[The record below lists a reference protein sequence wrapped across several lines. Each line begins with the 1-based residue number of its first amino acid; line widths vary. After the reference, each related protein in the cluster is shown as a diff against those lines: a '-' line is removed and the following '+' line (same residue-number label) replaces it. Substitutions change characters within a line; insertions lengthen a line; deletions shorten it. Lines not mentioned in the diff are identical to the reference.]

1 MITIVTIVVAILCLV
16 TIVINLFLAGLL
28 VKTPAKFSTL
38 VHEISLL
45 VSRSFNRRVK
55 EMGLTRSQWMVLYW
69 LYSDGVQSQTEL
81 AEKLSI
87 AKQPLGK
94 VIDRLEQ
101 DGWLVRNQN
110 PEDKRQKLVSVT
122 DKIRPFVTPL
132 SEVIDNVDE
141 LALTNLSSKEQSQ
154 LIETLLQIRIALK
167 ADLE

>member
-1 MITIVTIVVAILCLV
+1 VSADV
-16 TIVINLFLAGLL
+16 
-28 VKTPAKFSTL
+28 KFSTL
-38 VHEISLL
+38 IHEISLL

-122 DKIRPFVTPL
+122 NKIQPFIKPL
-132 SEVIDNVDE
+132 SEVVDGIDK
-141 LALTNLSSKEQSQ
+141 LALISLPPNDQISLMED
-154 LIETLLQIRIALK
+154 LLQIRTHLK
-167 ADLE
+167 SDLG

>member
-1 MITIVTIVVAILCLV
+1 
-16 TIVINLFLAGLL
+16 
-28 VKTPAKFSTL
+28 
-38 VHEISLL
+38 
-45 VSRSFNRRVK
+45 
-55 EMGLTRSQWMVLYW
+55 MVLYW

-122 DKIRPFVTPL
+122 NKIRPFVTPL

>member
-1 MITIVTIVVAILCLV
+1 MITIVTIVVAFLCLV

-132 SEVIDNVDE
+132 SEVIDDVDE

>member
-1 MITIVTIVVAILCLV
+1 MSADV
-16 TIVINLFLAGLL
+16 
-28 VKTPAKFSTL
+28 KFSTL
-38 VHEISLL
+38 IHEISLL

-122 DKIRPFVTPL
+122 NKIQPFIKPL
-132 SEVIDNVDE
+132 SEVVDGIDK
-141 LALTNLSSKEQSQ
+141 LALISLPPNDQISLMED
-154 LIETLLQIRIALK
+154 LLQIRAHLK
-167 ADLE
+167 SDLG

>member
-1 MITIVTIVVAILCLV
+1 VSTDV
-16 TIVINLFLAGLL
+16 
-28 VKTPAKFSTL
+28 KFSTL
-38 VHEISLL
+38 IHEISLL

-122 DKIRPFVTPL
+122 NKIQPFIKPL
-132 SEVIDNVDE
+132 SEVVDGIDK
-141 LALTNLSSKEQSQ
+141 LALISLPANDQISLMED
-154 LIETLLQIRIALK
+154 LLQIRAHLK
-167 ADLE
+167 SDLG

>member
-1 MITIVTIVVAILCLV
+1 VSADV
-16 TIVINLFLAGLL
+16 
-28 VKTPAKFSTL
+28 KFSTL
-38 VHEISLL
+38 IHEISLL

-122 DKIRPFVTPL
+122 NKIQPFIKPL
-132 SEVIDNVDE
+132 SEVVDGIDK
-141 LALTNLSSKEQSQ
+141 LALISLPPNDQISLMED
-154 LIETLLQIRIALK
+154 LLQIRAHLK
-167 ADLE
+167 SDLG